1 MDEVTTSVNRP
12 RGLWAKVS
20 LSFPDDP
27 KVIEAGHCA
36 ELAYLRCTLLSK
48 QHMTDGV
55 VHRARA
61 PRWLVGIPGDPVE
74 HMDTL
79 VRVGLMEATDD
90 GWRIPEA
97 VWCAWNLTAEEMAE
111 QSDNKRAAAKK
122 GNHVKYHVNKGK
134 IDPDCPLCIAESSQ
148 NARSLRAVSSHDART
163 SLAKASPETE
173 TETEKSREEKTTT
186 NPGGGVHVK
195 QIALDAAAML
205 MEHEPRVERPA
216 AWKAKVSERLL
227 ATHDVDALARTHGTE
242 AAARLYQLERP
253 EMVTPSFDPDA
264 ELRTALAFGRAVRQQ
279 HADNYGENEQAAMRE
294 SFLSE
299 LPYESRDM
307 HNPEA
312 WCVAAKGA
320 YDTYVPTI
328 SQRRPA

>member
-1 MDEVTTSVNRP
+1 MDEGNTSVNRP

-36 ELAYLRCTLLSK
+36 ELAYLRCTLLSR

-61 PRWLVGIPGDPVE
+61 SRWLVGIPGDPIE

-79 VRVGLMEATDD
+79 ARVGLMEATED
-90 GWRIPEA
+90 GWRIPET
-97 VWCAWNLTAEEMAE
+97 VWRTWNPTSEELAE
-111 QSDNKRAAAKK
+111 QTENKRAAAIK
-122 GNHVKYHVNKGK
+122 GNHVRYHTQKGK
-134 IDPDCPLCIAESSQ
+134 FDPECSHCVAESSQ

-163 SLAKASPETE
+163 SLAQASPETE
-173 TETEKSREEKTTT
+173 TEKNREEKTTT

-216 AWKAKVSERLL
+216 AWKSKVSERLL

-253 EMVTPSFDPDA
+253 QMVTPSFDPDA

-279 HADNYGENEQAAMRE
+279 HADNYGENEQAVMRE

-320 YDTYVPTI
+320 YDTYAPTI